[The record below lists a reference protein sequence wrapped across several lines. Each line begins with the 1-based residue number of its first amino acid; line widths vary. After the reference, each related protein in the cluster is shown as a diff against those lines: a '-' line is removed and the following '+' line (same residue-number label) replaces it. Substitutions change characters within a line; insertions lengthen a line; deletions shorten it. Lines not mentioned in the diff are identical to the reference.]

1 MAPTIEQKLKKYF
14 ELTSL
19 ALKKVKIVEIHKK
32 QASDLLD
39 LSQRYFKDAK
49 HFEEKGDL
57 VNALDKHLVLD
68 GDKMK
73 WKSDSPFK
81 TNKPHKKITDI
92 VAIPGTDRTLKEK
105 LPSRKSLKKS
115 VKPNEKLKKLRREL
129 LVELKKLRE
138 SKQEPT
144 LPQALLYNKYKTELG
159 KNKIKPK
166 DDKVA
171 VEFVRISK
179 ERF

>member
-1 MAPTIEQKLKKYF
+1 M
-14 ELTSL
+14 
-19 ALKKVKIVEIHKK
+19 
-32 QASDLLD
+32 SDLQKKLMKMKVPEIKKIIREYNSIKIK
-39 LSQRYFKDAK
+39 LTQK
-49 HFEEKGDL
+49 KGDL
-57 VNALDKHLVLD
+57 VSSLDKHLLLD

-105 LPSRKSLKKS
+105 LPSSSLLKKTAKS
-115 VKPNEKLKKLRREL
+115 DKQLKKLRKQL
-129 LVELKKLRE
+129 LSELKTLRE
-138 SKQEPT
+138 SKKKPT
-144 LPQALLYNKYKTELG
+144 LPQALLFDKYKIELS

-171 VEFVRISK
+171 VEFVRIAQ
-179 ERF
+179 ERL

>member
-1 MAPTIEQKLKKYF
+1 MKVSDIKKIIREYNTI
-14 ELTSL
+14 
-19 ALKKVKIVEIHKK
+19 KVKLTQK
-32 QASDLLD
+32 
-39 LSQRYFKDAK
+39 
-49 HFEEKGDL
+49 KGDL
-57 VNALDKHLVLD
+57 VSSLDKHLLLD

-105 LPSRKSLKKS
+105 LPSSSLLKKTE
-115 VKPNEKLKKLRREL
+115 KPGKELKKLRREL
-129 LVELKKLRE
+129 LSELKKLRE
-138 SKQEPT
+138 SKKEPT
-144 LPQALLYNKYKTELG
+144 LPQALLYNKYKTELR

-171 VEFVRISK
+171 VEFVRVSK
-179 ERF
+179 QRMK